1 MSKYEQSIWDE
12 TVLLLGTHWEL
23 EKVIEN
29 MWGTHW
35 ERGGNIRVES
45 SYRKYAGSVDWANYI
60 PRCEKKVSLANEIAT
75 MGAKCKIKRHPEDER
90 NPRSGR
96 LGLCCLGYSPFQWIF
111 HLLRKQNKVK

>member
-90 NPRSGR
+90 NPT
-96 LGLCCLGYSPFQWIF
+96 GLASLVFDVWVP
-111 HLLRKQNKVK
+111 LLFNGFSICSQNKTK

>member
-45 SYRKYAGSVDWANYI
+45 
-60 PRCEKKVSLANEIAT
+60 T
-75 MGAKCKIKRHPEDER
+75 
-90 NPRSGR
+90 
-96 LGLCCLGYSPFQWIF
+96 
-111 HLLRKQNKVK
+111 